1 MGKNPYQNLQRWSVS
16 LLVSQE
22 CIACDACRE
31 ECPTEAIDENDPIY
45 SIDPDRCTE
54 CVGYSDEPGC
64 VSVCPVDAIVPD
76 PHNTESPEELQQKYQ
91 ALQDEN

>member
-1 MGKNPYQNLQRWSVS
+1 MS

-45 SIDPDRCTE
+45 NIDPDRCTE
-54 CVGYSDEPGC
+54 CVGYSDEPSC
-64 VSVCPVDAIVPD
+64 VSVCPVDAIMPD
-76 PHNTESPEELQQKYQ
+76 PNNTESPEELQDKYTL
-91 ALQDEN
+91 LQDNEI

>member
-1 MGKNPYQNLQRWSVS
+1 MS

-45 SIDPDRCTE
+45 SIDPDLCTE
-54 CVGYSDEPGC
+54 CVGYSDEPSC
-64 VSVCPVDAIVPD
+64 VSVCPVDAIVLD
-76 PHNTESPEELQQKYQ
+76 PNNAESPEELQDKYQ
-91 ALQDEN
+91 ALQSHKN